1 MEPTDGSPPNSMYM
15 VSCGEMFPKPVME
28 KEDDKLQVPFKECK
42 SCNHFFLKRRV
53 LRFLLFA
60 VPGEGVKYIAETT
73 DGVLA
78 LTNYRIFVLRRQQ
91 EKSVPLGL
99 IDTVQSRDLF
109 HLIVNCKDANTVK

>member
-1 MEPTDGSPPNSMYM
+1 MFEPRLTLSI
-15 VSCGEMFPKPVME
+15 
-28 KEDDKLQVPFKECK
+28 
-42 SCNHFFLKRRV
+42 
-53 LRFLLFA
+53 A
-60 VPGEGVKYIAETT
+60 VPGEGVKYIGETT

-78 LTNYRIFVLRRQQ
+78 LTNYRIFVLRGQQ

>member
-1 MEPTDGSPPNSMYM
+1 MLY
-15 VSCGEMFPKPVME
+15 
-28 KEDDKLQVPFKECK
+28 
-42 SCNHFFLKRRV
+42 
-53 LRFLLFA
+53 RFLA
-60 VPGEGVKYIAETT
+60 VPGEGVKYIGETT

-99 IDTVQSRDLF
+99 IDTVQIRDLF